1 MDLKNIYNQQ
11 KFTKRQKDILSA
23 ALNIIATEG
32 TKGLTLK
39 KVSNYVGITDAA
51 IYKHFKNK
59 RHLILCLY
67 DYIRSIIISTI
78 SPIVVQKNSAKERIS
93 ILIDTVIEYLI
104 AHKGVNLILLAESI
118 YHNDE
123 ELREAMLSIFQGVGT
138 LIKTLLLAGIATKE
152 FKEELDPDMTTI
164 CLIGMIQATLTR
176 YMLEKE
182 ANKKSFNLDKMKES
196 IKKNFF
202 YGITKNEIF

>member
-152 FKEELDPDMTTI
+152 FKEELDPDMTAI

-182 ANKKSFNLDKMKES
+182 ANKKSFDLDKMKES

-202 YGITKNEIF
+202 YGVTKK

>member
-1 MDLKNIYNQQ
+1 MDSKDIYSQH
-11 KFTKRQKDILSA
+11 KFTKRQRDILSA
-23 ALNIIATEG
+23 ALRIIATEG
-32 TKGLTLK
+32 TKSLTLK

-59 RHLILCLY
+59 RHLIICLY
-67 DYIRSIIISTI
+67 DYVKAMIISTI
-78 SPIVVQKNSAKERIS
+78 SPIVTQKSSAKDRIS
-93 ILIDTVIEYLI
+93 ILIDTAIEYLV

-152 FKEELDPDMTTI
+152 FKEELDPDMTAI

-182 ANKKSFNLDKMKES
+182 ANKKSFDLDKMKES

-202 YGITKNEIF
+202 YGVTKK